1 MPSGV
6 VPVAERREGECLHYS
21 TVCGYKEPDVIQSVI
36 QQQYP
41 SHSPGM
47 HSCTLLLD
55 NVVNHRRSNINMPN
69 ADSGF
74 SVYRWLLVCTL
85 PAATCHCLPP
95 SSCCTPPYLHLATSE
110 MWCWSGGGEYWK
122 KTVSVLQYC
131 VTILWWCTNVRAV
144 LTGRSTVSGFVL
156 LGLALCFLSASVSLV
171 FMALYRY

>member
-85 PAATCHCLPP
+85 PVLPVTVCHHQAAVLPLTCTWPHLRCDVGLEEGNIGKNCL
-95 SSCCTPPYLHLATSE
+95 
-110 MWCWSGGGEYWK
+110 
-122 KTVSVLQYC
+122 C
-131 VTILWWCTNVRAV
+131 VTILCYNIMMVHKRTSSSY
-144 LTGRSTVSGFVL
+144 RSVDCIRLCLAWFSSLFSKCLCVF
-156 LGLALCFLSASVSLV
+156 GLHGAI
-171 FMALYRY
+171 